1 MAFEELKENLSEADT
16 NVRAFVEHSREYYQL
31 KTFKVLMRAVTS
43 LIKMLLL
50 GAIALLALFILS
62 FAAGFGIGQALGN
75 TFYGFLCVGLF
86 YVLIGIVVY
95 VFKDKLNKP
104 LLEKFS
110 EFYFDDI

>member
-1 MAFEELKENLSEADT
+1 MAFEELKENLSEADA
-16 NVRAFVEHSREYYQL
+16 NARAFVEHSREYYQL
-31 KTFKVLMRAVTS
+31 KTFKVLMKAVTS

-50 GAIALLALFILS
+50 GSIALLALFILS
-62 FAAGFGIGQALGN
+62 FAAAFGIGQALEN

-86 YVLIGIVVY
+86 YILMGIVAY

-110 EFYFDDI
+110 EFYFEEI